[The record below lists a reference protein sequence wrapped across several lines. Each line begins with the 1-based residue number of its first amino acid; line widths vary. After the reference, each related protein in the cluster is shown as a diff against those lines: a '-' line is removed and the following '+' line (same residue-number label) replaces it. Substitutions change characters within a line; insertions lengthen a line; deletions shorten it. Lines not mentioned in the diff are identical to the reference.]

1 MLEARGTGV
10 IAGHFQL
17 GADAVLSGPVARGE
31 VGRVWRLVTSLG
43 VWAVKEPFRAPPS
56 ADEVNDDA
64 AFQDAVLAAE
74 VAMPAV
80 GTHARR

>member
-1 MLEARGTGV
+1 M
-10 IAGHFQL
+10 IAGRFQL

-43 VWAVKEPFRAPPS
+43 VWAVKEPFAPPS

-80 GTHARR
+80 VRTARR